1 MTPDPRV
8 QRMKNIVDTMYKR
21 SIEIVDGKKTLLAKG
36 DDALLQQVGAGK
48 DIMSILCT
56 YVRVSCVFM

>member
-36 DDALLQQVGAGK
+36 DDALLQQVSK
-48 DIMSILCT
+48 KKQMLEILP
-56 YVRVSCVFM
+56 